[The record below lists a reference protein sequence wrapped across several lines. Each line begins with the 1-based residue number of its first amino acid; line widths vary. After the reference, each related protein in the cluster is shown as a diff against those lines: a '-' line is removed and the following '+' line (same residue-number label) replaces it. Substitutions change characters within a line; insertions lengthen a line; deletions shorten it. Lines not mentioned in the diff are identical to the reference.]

1 MVVIHE
7 DVQAF
12 IYNEISINV
21 PPSPHAN
28 EHCAHQPP
36 HAEAEAEASVR
47 ESRKYRICP
56 PPPGQSGKGGNGEVI
71 AAGGR
76 KGGREERL

>member
-1 MVVIHE
+1 MVVINE

-28 EHCAHQPP
+28 EHCAQPP
-36 HAEAEAEASVR
+36 LAEAEASVR

-56 PPPGQSGKGGNGEVI
+56 PPQARVAKVGT
-71 AAGGR
+71 
-76 KGGREERL
+76 ERL